1 MLKPNKLANNNF
13 LSSLDLSTD
22 EVLHILDLANNFKNK
37 KLNIDLGNKVLGL
50 IFDKSSTRTRVSF
63 QVAMTRLG
71 GTTIDL
77 NPTTSQIGR
86 GEPIKDTARV
96 LSRYCDV
103 IAIRTFDHSDL
114 EEYAKWSTKPV
125 INALTDLEHPCQ
137 ALADFM
143 TIKEEFLDF
152 KDVVLTFIGD
162 GNNVANSLILCGAL
176 LGVEVR
182 IACPKGYEPNSLLI
196 DKAYEIYKNKNL
208 LKITNDPNTAVLG
221 ANVLYTD
228 VWSSMGEEN
237 QKEEK
242 DKYLPSFFISQILDV
257 VTLEKLKF
265 SKADIAK
272 TKLLRKW
279 HLFLKNKNIAQLDE
293 FDRFK
298 LHQELEMFLPSFI
311 FYLPQNSQLD
321 WLHKWRDNDDKL
333 FHPSNLVNGDL
344 IKKNLEIKDGPILG
358 ELLQYLSQELAY
370 KRLNNFDEAIYKAK
384 QWIEQNAPK
393 CD

>member
-1 MLKPNKLANNNF
+1 MLIPIKLASKNF
-13 LSSLDLSTD
+13 LSSLDTSL
-22 EVLHILDLANNFKNK
+22 EEFLYILELANNFKNK
-37 KLNIDLGNKVLGL
+37 DINIKLKEKVLGL

-63 QVAMTRLG
+63 QVAMSRLG
-71 GTTIDL
+71 GTTVDL

-86 GEPIKDTARV
+86 GEPIRDTARV

-103 IAIRTFDHSDL
+103 LAIRTFKQTDL

-152 KDVVLTFIGD
+152 NNVVLTFIGD

-182 IACPKGYEPNSLLI
+182 IACPKGYEPKSLLI

-208 LKITNDPNTAVLG
+208 LKITNDPITAVQG

-237 QKEEK
+237 QKKEKEK
-242 DKYLPSFFISQILDV
+242 DFFGFTINQ
-257 VTLEKLKF
+257 
-265 SKADIAK
+265 
-272 TKLLRKW
+272 
-279 HLFLKNKNIAQLDE
+279 
-293 FDRFK
+293 
-298 LHQELEMFLPSFI
+298 
-311 FYLPQNSQLD
+311 
-321 WLHKWRDNDDKL
+321 
-333 FHPSNLVNGDL
+333 NLVRNADKDAIIL
-344 IKKNLEIKDGPILG
+344 HCLPAYRTKEITDEVIESKKSRIFEQAENRVHAQQA
-358 ELLQYLSQELAY
+358 LLSCLLS
-370 KRLNNFDEAIYKAK
+370 
-384 QWIEQNAPK
+384 
-393 CD
+393 

>member
-63 QVAMTRLG
+63 QVAMSRLG

-77 NPTTSQIGR
+77 NPTTAQIGR

-125 INALTDLEHPCQ
+125 INALTYLEHPCQ
-137 ALADFM
+137 ALADFL

-152 KDVVLTFIGD
+152 NDLVLTFIGD

-182 IACPKGYEPNSLLI
+182 IASPRGYEPNAMVVK
-196 DKAYEIYKNKNL
+196 KAYEIYKDKNL
-208 LKITNDPNTAVLG
+208 LKITNDPSKAVLG

-228 VWSSMGEEN
+228 VWASMGEEN
-237 QKEEK
+237 KKEEK
-242 DKYLPSFFISQILDV
+242 EKVFNGFTLDGDLV
-257 VTLEKLKF
+257 
-265 SKADIAK
+265 SKADKDAIILHCLPAYRSK
-272 TKLLRKW
+272 EITDEVFESKNNRIFDQAENRLHAQQALLSCLYNRNTCK
-279 HLFLKNKNIAQLDE
+279 F
-293 FDRFK
+293 
-298 LHQELEMFLPSFI
+298 FI
-311 FYLPQNSQLD
+311 ERVQMY
-321 WLHKWRDNDDKL
+321 
-333 FHPSNLVNGDL
+333 
-344 IKKNLEIKDGPILG
+344 
-358 ELLQYLSQELAY
+358 
-370 KRLNNFDEAIYKAK
+370 
-384 QWIEQNAPK
+384 
-393 CD
+393 